1 MPQPTPLFNRV
12 QPEMTEQICPSA
24 SGETADAQ
32 IIGFIGA
39 DGVVANIPTP
49 IPLTDEMRASIGTQP
64 ERIFRL
70 AAPCIQSK
78 CANWENQ
85 ACALIGRMRLEVE
98 RRNLAAEPVGKL
110 PRCAI
115 RSTCVWWRQSGPLA
129 CRVCPH
135 VIYNPSP

>member
-1 MPQPTPLFNRV
+1 
-12 QPEMTEQICPSA
+12 
-24 SGETADAQ
+24 
-32 IIGFIGA
+32 
-39 DGVVANIPTP
+39 VANITTP
-49 IPLTDEMRASIGTQP
+49 IPLTDEMRGSIGPQP

-70 AAPCIQSK
+70 AGPCIQSK

-85 ACALIGRMRLEVE
+85 ACALIDRMRQEVE
-98 RRNLAAEPVGKL
+98 RQIAAEPVGKL

-115 RSTCVWWRQSGPLA
+115 RSTCVWWRQTGPEA

>member
-1 MPQPTPLFNRV
+1 
-12 QPEMTEQICPSA
+12 MTEQQICPSA
-24 SGETADAQ
+24 TGETQNSQ

-39 DGVVANIPTP
+39 DGVVANIPTQM
-49 IPLTDEMRASIGTQP
+49 PLTDEMRASIGPQP

-70 AAPCIQSK
+70 AGPCIQSK

-85 ACALIGRMRLEVE
+85 ACALIGRMREEV
-98 RRNLAAEPVGKL
+98 

-115 RSTCVWWRQSGPLA
+115 RSACVWWRQTGPEA
-129 CRVCPH
+129 CRICPH

>member
-1 MPQPTPLFNRV
+1 
-12 QPEMTEQICPSA
+12 MTEQQICPSA
-24 SGETADAQ
+24 TGETPNAQ

-39 DGVVANIPTP
+39 GGVVANIPTA
-49 IPLTDEMRASIGTQP
+49 IPLTDEMRASIGPQP

-70 AAPCIQSK
+70 AGPCIQSK
-78 CANWENQ
+78 CTNWENQ
-85 ACALIGRMRLEVE
+85 ACALIGRMRRQVE
-98 RRNLAAEPVGKL
+98 SRSPATETVGKL

-115 RSTCVWWRQSGPLA
+115 RSACVWWRQTGPEA

>member
-1 MPQPTPLFNRV
+1 MQS
-12 QPEMTEQICPSA
+12 QMTEQQICPSA
-24 SGETADAQ
+24 TGETPNAR
-32 IIGFIGA
+32 IIGFIGPN
-39 DGVVANIPTP
+39 GVVANIPTP
-49 IPLTDEMRASIGTQP
+49 IPLTDGMRGSIGPKP

-70 AAPCIQSK
+70 AGPCMESK

-85 ACALIGRMRLEVE
+85 ACSLIGRMRQEVD
-98 RRNLAAEPVGKL
+98 RRQLATEPVGRL

-115 RSTCVWWRQSGPLA
+115 RSSCVWWRQTGPEA

>member
-1 MPQPTPLFNRV
+1 
-12 QPEMTEQICPSA
+12 MTEPQICPSTT
-24 SGETADAQ
+24 GKTRNAQ

-49 IPLTDEMRASIGTQP
+49 IPLTEEMRDSIGPQP

-70 AAPCIQSK
+70 AGPCIQSK

-85 ACALIGRMRLEVE
+85 ACALIDRMRQQVE
-98 RRNLAAEPVGKL
+98 RLQLATEPAGKL

-115 RSTCVWWRQSGPLA
+115 RSRRSRRTFAGATTCSRHAA
-129 CRVCPH
+129 CTAR
-135 VIYNPSP
+135 SSAAS

>member
-1 MPQPTPLFNRV
+1 
-12 QPEMTEQICPSA
+12 MTEQQICPSTT
-24 SGETADAQ
+24 GETQNSQ

-39 DGVVANIPTP
+39 DGVVANIPTQ
-49 IPLTDEMRASIGTQP
+49 IPLTDEMRASIGPQP

-70 AAPCIQSK
+70 AGPCIQSK

-85 ACALIGRMRLEVE
+85 ACALIGRMREEVD
-98 RRNLAAEPVGKL
+98 RRQVATEPVGKL

-115 RSTCVWWRQSGPLA
+115 RSACVWWRQTGPEA
-129 CRVCPH
+129 CHICPH